1 MNPLPISNTLTNIS
15 TFKCLEADL
24 LLMIDVSELDKY
36 EVYSHAYLLSVRE
49 QSLTEKKDSLPN
61 YTKY

>member
-1 MNPLPISNTLTNIS
+1 
-15 TFKCLEADL
+15 
-24 LLMIDVSELDKY
+24 MIDVSELDKY

-49 QSLTEKKDSLPN
+49 QSLTEKKDSLLN